1 MGRISEAALSCYSF
15 LADKTN
21 KIQKSGYSRSLQSSP
36 PGPGVSGSVTIEL
49 LHKRTA
55 GNGKDFI
62 VGTLPFSIVP
72 VRTG

>member
-36 PGPGVSGSVTIEL
+36 RARGKRSVTIEL